1 MHVLLS
7 WIMAVGRALRR
18 LLQHLGLIRA
28 SVEAGTSPRDVGR
41 WDPVFPLPNV
51 AIHTHL
57 LPDGRVLFWGRRD
70 DPAGSMNEHSCT
82 PHVWDPATGTSIPTP
97 QPERADGTTVN
108 LFCAG
113 HAYLPDGR
121 LLVAG
126 GHITD
131 GDGIDHACTYDYR
144 TNTWTPLPP
153 MNGGRWYPTATTLA
167 DGRMLVISGSAAVG
181 GTIMVNPVPQIWNGS
196 AWAPT
201 VEFVGLPLYPR
212 MHLAPD
218 GQLFM
223 AGSNATTYLL
233 DTAGSG
239 AWTPLAPRVNGERQY
254 GPSVM
259 YEPGKVIY
267 IGGGNDAGTDLPSAA
282 TEVIDLTD
290 ATPTWRPAAT
300 MGFRRR
306 QHNATLLPDGNVLV
320 TGGTSGPGFNDLS
333 PGRPVHTAELWNP
346 ATDSWTTLAAEDTDR
361 CYHATALL
369 LPDATVLS
377 AGSGEFMVGASPNAP
392 ADSHRDAQIFHPPYL
407 FRGPRPVIT
416 AAPEE
421 VTSGG
426 SLSIEVA
433 DPDVAT
439 VTLLRLGSVTHALN
453 ANQGFVPVPFTA
465 DGTTL
470 QATLPAQPGACV
482 PGHYMLFV
490 LTAAG
495 VPSTARIVRVTS
507 PTTLTAPT
515 TLTPPTTTLAARV
528 AAPALLAD
536 LPVHGTRVT
545 VGLTAQ
551 CPYGLAACWGGAYEA
566 LATLPGVDAVEPHA
580 DATDSTAQVY
590 LRDNTLPDLD
600 AWPTELARSAN
611 GSYTFRGIELTL
623 DGTIERHDGDLV
635 LVGHYPNIDLRP
647 LTPGSELAWDLTSRR
662 PRPATADERDAYR
675 RAAQRVGARV
685 RVTGPATKIGG
696 QWSLAVRILDGTIH
710 DGPQRDPRVPEEH
723 R

>member
-1 MHVLLS
+1 MHWLLS
-7 WIMAVGRALRR
+7 WITAIGRALRA
-18 LLQHLGLIRA
+18 LLQRLGRIRA
-28 SVEAGTSPRDVGR
+28 SVRGAASPRDVGR
-41 WDPVFPLPNV
+41 WDPMFPMPNV

-82 PHVWDPATGTSIPTP
+82 PHVWDPATGASTPTP
-97 QPERADGTTVN
+97 QPKRADGTTVN

-167 DGRMLVISGSAAVG
+167 DGRVLVSSGSAAVG
-181 GTIMVNPVPQIWNGS
+181 GTIAVNSVPQIWDGA
-196 AWAPT
+196 AWAQT
-201 VEFVGLPLYPR
+201 DDFVGLPLYPR
-212 MHLAPD
+212 MHVALD
-218 GQLFM
+218 GRVFM

-233 DTAGSG
+233 DTAGHG
-239 AWTPLAPRVNGERQY
+239 TWTPLAARVNGERQY

-259 YEPGKVIY
+259 YEPSKVIY

-282 TEVIDLTD
+282 TEVIDLTET
-290 ATPTWRPAAT
+290 TPTWRPAAT
-300 MGFRRR
+300 MRFRRR
-306 QHNATLLPDGNVLV
+306 QHNATLLPDGTVLV
-320 TGGTSGPGFNDLS
+320 TGGTSGPGFNDVS
-333 PGRPVHTAELWNP
+333 PGKPVHAAELWNP

-392 ADSHRDAQIFHPPYL
+392 ADSHRDAQIFRPPYL

-416 AAPEE
+416 AAPDE
-421 VTSGG
+421 TTPGDSFP
-426 SLSIEVA
+426 IEVA
-433 DPDVAT
+433 DPDIAT
-439 VTLLRLGSVTHALN
+439 VTLLALGSVTHAFN
-453 ANQGFVPVPFTA
+453 ANQRLISVAFTA
-465 DGTTL
+465 NGTIL

-495 VPSTARIVRVTS
+495 VPSTARIVRVA
-507 PTTLTAPT
+507 APT
-515 TLTPPTTTLAARV
+515 TLTPPTATLAPRV
-528 AAPALLAD
+528 AAPAPLVD
-536 LPVHGTRVT
+536 LPPGGTRVT

-566 LATLPGVDAVEPHA
+566 LATLSGVAAVAPDA

-600 AWPTELARSAN
+600 AWPAQLARSAN

-623 DGTIERHDGDLV
+623 DGTIEQQHSDLV
-635 LVGHYPNIDLRP
+635 LVGHHPIIHLQP
-647 LTPGSELAWDLTSRR
+647 LTPGSELAWDLATRK
-662 PRPATADERDAYR
+662 PRPATADERDAHR
-675 RAAQRVGARV
+675 RAAHRVGAPV
-685 RVTGPATKIGG
+685 RVTGPATNLGG
-696 QWSLAVRILDGTIH
+696 QWSLAIRILDDTS
-710 DGPQRDPRVPEEH
+710 H
-723 R
+723 RG